1 MRVNAA
7 KWIFSN
13 LDEVRMA
20 TAGNFSVKMDNVS
33 TPESDN
39 LLSNILISDR
49 KNKKDEKEKDLESTS
64 R

>member
-1 MRVNAA
+1 MQVNAG

-20 TAGNFSVKMDNVS
+20 TAENFSVEIDNLS

-39 LLSNILISDR
+39 LLPNILISDH
-49 KNKKDEKEKDLESTS
+49 KNKKDKKEKELESTS

>member
-1 MRVNAA
+1 
-7 KWIFSN
+7 
-13 LDEVRMA
+13 MA
-20 TAGNFSVKMDNVS
+20 TAENFSVEIDNLS